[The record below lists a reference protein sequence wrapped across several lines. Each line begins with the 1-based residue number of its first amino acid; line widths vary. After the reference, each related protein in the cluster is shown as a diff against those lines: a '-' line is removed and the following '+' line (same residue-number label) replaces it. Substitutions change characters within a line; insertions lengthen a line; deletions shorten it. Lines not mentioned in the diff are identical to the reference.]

1 MWCLRVSTLQELRAK
16 QKLMDMA
23 AVVIDEFIP
32 PWLQGSALA
41 QVRQRVWDIN
51 LRESEELIRKLKA
64 ILVS

>member
-1 MWCLRVSTLQELRAK
+1 MKASTLQELRAK

-32 PWLQGSALA
+32 SWLQESALS